1 MKLTYKIKDEV
12 NITYVL
18 KNRLHISDR
27 LCRKIKNSNDKLN
40 RILINNNP
48 VELCE
53 KIKKDDILTVDLDF
67 IENNDNIISNGDVL
81 IDVLYED
88 DWFIILNKQAGIP
101 IHPSINHYENSLS
114 NGLKYYYEQNNIHKK
129 IRPVNRLDKNT
140 SGVVLFAK
148 SEYVQEQ
155 IIYQM
160 NKNSFIKEY
169 LALVDGKLIGS
180 GVINKPIARKL
191 PSIMERCISD
201 DGQQAIT
208 EYEVLKN
215 YNDKYT
221 LIRCKLLTG
230 RTHQIR
236 VHMKSIGHPVLGDTL
251 YGNESPL
258 INRQALH
265 AYKVSFV
272 HPINNK
278 TLEICAEIP
287 SDMFELINRPIKTN

>member
-27 LCRKIKNSNDKLN
+27 LYRKIKNSNDKLN

-48 VELCE
+48 VELYE

-81 IDVLYED
+81 IDILYED